1 MLGKVGYGL
10 AYVGFC
16 LVCGVAVGSVFNF
29 VYGMA
34 A

>member
-1 MLGKVGYGL
+1 MLGKVGYGV
-10 AYVGFC
+10 AYWCFC
-16 LVCGVAVGSVFNF
+16 IVCGVAVGSVFNF